1 VNEQG
6 NRWVDVRR
14 HLAALAGIS
23 QILPENR
30 AARFSAIVLCLRT
43 LHSSGRLHRAIRK
56 GNGFEPFWEFQV
68 AEMNKSA
75 PLTLRDGLRRMEG
88 FVRALYG
95 TIERGCGKT
104 HFVFGER

>member
-1 VNEQG
+1 
-6 NRWVDVRR
+6 
-14 HLAALAGIS
+14 
-23 QILPENR
+23 
-30 AARFSAIVLCLRT
+30 
-43 LHSSGRLHRAIRK
+43 LHRAIRK

-95 TIERGCGKT
+95 TALEVAEKCRFLRVSLPLEPFSC
-104 HFVFGER
+104 

>member
-1 VNEQG
+1 
-6 NRWVDVRR
+6 
-14 HLAALAGIS
+14 
-23 QILPENR
+23 
-30 AARFSAIVLCLRT
+30 
-43 LHSSGRLHRAIRK
+43 LHRAIRK

-95 TIERGCGKT
+95 TIERGCGKMQISARLFT
-104 HFVFGER
+104 S